1 MLNMTTKIVK
11 CKIRAFTLLES
22 ITCLWVACLMISLMS
37 HSVTG
42 IYQTI
47 EKHLFFISFENFY
60 RHSQKIS
67 VLNQEESYLVFS
79 KHNIS
84 CSKRTLEIPS
94 QIKLLYQNKIRLNKQ
109 GGNHSL
115 ATIAFQTKQGVLT
128 YKLHLGSG
136 TYQKTTG

>member
-1 MLNMTTKIVK
+1 MI
-11 CKIRAFTLLES
+11 
-22 ITCLWVACLMISLMS
+22 ISLMS

-60 RHSQKIS
+60 RHSQKLS

-79 KHNIS
+79 KHTIS
-84 CSKRTLEIPS
+84 CGKRKLEIPS
-94 QIKLLYQNKIRLNKQ
+94 QISLLYQDKIRLNKQ

-115 ATIAFQTKQGVLT
+115 ATIAFQTKQEMVT

-136 TYQKTTG
+136 TYQKTRG